1 MKDTREKLKR
11 IERDEGY
18 KREIKENREMKD
30 TREKLKRI
38 ERDEGYKREIKENRE
53 RWMIQDRN

>member
-1 MKDTREKLKR
+1 
-11 IERDEGY
+11 
-18 KREIKENREMKD
+18 MKD

>member
-18 KREIKENREMKD
+18 KRK
-30 TREKLKRI
+30 
-38 ERDEGYKREIKENRE
+38 IKENRE
-53 RWMIQDRN
+53 RLIIQERN